1 MDKQT
6 LTALR
11 ITNETHVDLAL
22 ASPVVE
28 AHVDEVIEAFYSFVL
43 ATPGMG
49 EVFRNHTTLDHVKA
63 AQRRHWV
70 EFLFAGR
77 WNDEYSQ
84 NCRRI
89 GSAHAKYKISPRHYL
104 AGYSFFLDEL
114 TERIITH
121 YRRKPKLAVR
131 AMKAAHAALFLDLT
145 MSLEVYF
152 EIERTRTNK
161 AVEGHS
167 NEFQGTV
174 GGIVGS
180 LSAAATQLGAS
191 AAAMTDATRTVRAE
205 ADSAR
210 AAAERASEN
219 VEAVSAAAEELSA
232 SIREIE
238 RQVRDISN
246 RTRSADSKLN
256 DARAVVDRLQT
267 AASDIGQIIGLI
279 ENIAGQTNLLALNAT
294 IEAARAGNAGKG
306 FAVVANEVKT
316 LANQTSRATG
326 EIGGLIE
333 SVRGAVTESASAMQ
347 EVGVIISD
355 MTEISSAIAGAV
367 VEQCAATDEIVRNAL
382 LATEHARAVHDVV
395 DRVDAAAGGAQTAVG
410 EVDAAAHALSN
421 HADSMSNSV
430 GSFIGKLKAVS

>member
-1 MDKQT
+1 M
-6 LTALR
+6 
-11 ITNETHVDLAL
+11 LAPWWI
-22 ASPVVE
+22 A
-28 AHVDEVIEAFYSFVL
+28 
-43 ATPGMG
+43 
-49 EVFRNHTTLDHVKA
+49 
-63 AQRRHWV
+63 W
-70 EFLFAGR
+70 
-77 WNDEYSQ
+77 
-84 NCRRI
+84 
-89 GSAHAKYKISPRHYL
+89 
-104 AGYSFFLDEL
+104 
-114 TERIITH
+114 
-121 YRRKPKLAVR
+121 
-131 AMKAAHAALFLDLT
+131 
-145 MSLEVYF
+145 
-152 EIERTRTNK
+152 
-161 AVEGHS
+161 
-167 NEFQGTV
+167 
-174 GGIVGS
+174 
-180 LSAAATQLGAS
+180 
-191 AAAMTDATRTVRAE
+191 
-205 ADSAR
+205 
-210 AAAERASEN
+210 
-219 VEAVSAAAEELSA
+219 
-232 SIREIE
+232 
-238 RQVRDISN
+238 
-246 RTRSADSKLN
+246 
-256 DARAVVDRLQT
+256 QT